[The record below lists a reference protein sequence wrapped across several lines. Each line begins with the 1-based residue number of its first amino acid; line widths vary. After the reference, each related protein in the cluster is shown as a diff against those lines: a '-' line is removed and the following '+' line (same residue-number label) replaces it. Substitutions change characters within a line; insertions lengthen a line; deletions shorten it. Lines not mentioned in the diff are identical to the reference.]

1 MSRFTL
7 YVALCALHL
16 PSAIVAQE
24 TKLPLDPAVRH
35 GTLENGL
42 TWYVRANNYPEN
54 RAELRLVVNAG
65 SVLEDDD
72 QRGLAHFVEHMAF
85 NGTKRFEKQALV
97 DFIEGL
103 GMRFGAHLNASTSFD
118 ETIYQLQVPTDSA
131 GVLTRALDIL
141 EDWAQ
146 GIAFEPEEIDR
157 ERGVVVEEWRLGL
170 GAESRMFDQQLPV
183 LLAGS
188 RYAIRLPIGDKQTL
202 ETFPHDAL
210 KRYYRDWYRPDLMAV
225 MAVGDFDADS
235 VAAVIR
241 TRFAALA
248 RPANPR
254 PRPVPVAPLT
264 DTTLVAVATDAEA
277 TSSRA
282 TVAWR
287 LVEREPGTVA
297 AFRAMLVSELHDLIL
312 NQRLDELTRRE
323 NPPFIGAGAG
333 RSRFVRPVLFA
344 SLGVVVA
351 DGGLERGLAAAA
363 TESERIR
370 RHGFTET
377 ELARARE
384 EFIRAYERAFAE
396 REKTSSGSLIGEY
409 VSNFL
414 EGVPAPGIA
423 KESELAKELIPRITL
438 AEVNEAGRE
447 ASGARGRI
455 LLVNAPEKDGL
466 APPDARALLGVLEG
480 AAGEEVAAY
489 TDVVGSEPLV
499 PDGPTPGRITAQST
513 NPVLGTT
520 EWTLSNG
527 VRVLLKPTDFKA
539 DEVLLSGW
547 SPGGASLAPDRD
559 WLSDA
564 FAAPL
569 VGLGGLGSFDATT
582 LQKKLAGKVASVE
595 ASITLTQ
602 EGVSGSASPRDLATL
617 FELVWLRMTAPRA
630 DTVAFRAFISNVR
643 SAIAN
648 RGADPDAVFS
658 DTLAVTLSQHHPR
671 TRPIT
676 PARIDSL
683 DLGAAYTFYRDRFS
697 DASDFTFAIVGAFH
711 LDSIRPL
718 VERWLGALPSTQR
731 RETWRD
737 PGITGPRGVV
747 ERLVRKGVEPR
758 SRTQIVFA
766 GPMPYSRRDRAVIR
780 GLASVL
786 EIRLRELLREA
797 LGGTY
802 DVSVFGSASRIPRAE
817 YSFSIGFSSAPERA
831 DELVRTVF
839 AAIDTVRASGPAER
853 DVQKVV
859 EAEARARETAL
870 RQNGYWLG
878 QIAYVAQT
886 GEPPQPVVDPRGDGA
901 LFTRDALREMARRV
915 LDPANYIRVTL
926 LPESK

>member
-1 MSRFTL
+1 MTL
-7 YVALCALHL
+7 VPVLCALCSVL
-16 PSAIVAQE
+16 PSAQD
-24 TKLPLDPAVRH
+24 TTRLPLDPAVRH
-35 GTLENGL
+35 GKLENGL
-42 TWYVRANNYPEN
+42 TWYVRANRYPEH

-118 ETIYQLQVPTDSA
+118 ETIYQLQIPTDSA
-131 GVLTRALDIL
+131 GVFPRALDIL

-146 GIAFEPEEIDR
+146 GISFEPEEIDR

-170 GAESRMFDQQLPV
+170 GAESRMFDKQLPV

-202 ETFPHDAL
+202 ETFPHEAL
-210 KRYYRDWYRPDLMAV
+210 TRYYRDWYRPDLMAV
-225 MAVGDFDADS
+225 IAVGDFDPDS
-235 VAAVIR
+235 VAAMIR
-241 TRFAALA
+241 SRFGALP
-248 RPANPR
+248 RRANPR
-254 PRPVPVAPLT
+254 ARPQPDAPMS

-287 LVEREPGTVA
+287 LPEREPGTVA
-297 AFRAMLVSELHDLIL
+297 TYRAMLVSDLHDLML

-333 RSRFVRPVLFA
+333 RGRFVRPVLFA
-344 SLGVVVA
+344 SLGVVVP
-351 DGGLERGLAAAA
+351 DGGLERGLEATAAE
-363 TESERIR
+363 TERVR
-370 RHGFTET
+370 QHGFTAT
-377 ELARARE
+377 ELDRARE
-384 EFIRAYERAFAE
+384 EFIRAYERAYAE
-396 REKTSSGSLIGEY
+396 REKTPSSSLIGEY
-409 VSNFL
+409 VSHFL

-423 KESELAKELIPRITL
+423 KEFELAKALIPGISID
-438 AEVNEAGRE
+438 EVNKAGAE

-455 LLVNAPEKDGL
+455 LLVNAPAKEGL
-466 APPDARALLGVLEG
+466 APPDGAALLAVLEG
-480 AAGEEVAAY
+480 ASKKEITAY
-489 TDVVGSEPLV
+489 ADVVGSEPLV
-499 PDGPTPGRITAQST
+499 PTPPSPGRITAESK
-513 NPVLGTT
+513 NEVLGTT

-539 DEVLLSGW
+539 DEVLLTAW

-595 ASITLTQ
+595 ATIAMTQ
-602 EGVSGSASPRDLATL
+602 EGLSGSASPRDLSTL

-630 DTVAFRAFISNVR
+630 DTVAFRAFTGNVK
-643 SAIAN
+643 SAMAN
-648 RGADPDAVFS
+648 RGADPDAVFG
-658 DTLAVTLSQHHPR
+658 DTLSVTLSSHHPR

-683 DLGAAYTFYRDRFS
+683 DLGAAYAFYRDRFA
-697 DASDFTFAIVGAFH
+697 DASDFTFAIVGAFQ

-718 VERWLGALPSTQR
+718 VERWLGALPATR
-731 RETWRD
+731 RQETWRD
-737 PGITGPRGVV
+737 PGITTPRGVV
-747 ERLVRKGVEPR
+747 ERVVRKGVEPR
-758 SRTQIVFA
+758 SRTQIVFS
-766 GPMPYSRRDRAVIR
+766 GPLEYSRSERAIVR
-780 GLASVL
+780 GLGSVL

-802 DVSVFGSASRIPRAE
+802 DVSVFGSATRVPREE
-817 YSFSIGFSSAPERA
+817 YSFSIGFSSAPDRA

-839 AAIDTVRASGPAER
+839 AAIDTLRTSGPADR

-859 EAEARARETAL
+859 EAEARSRETAL

-878 QIAYVAQT
+878 QIVAIAQT
-886 GEPPQPVVDPRGDGA
+886 GDAPEVVVDPRGDGA
-901 LFTRDALREMARRV
+901 VITRAALHKMAKRI

-926 LPESK
+926 LPEAKP